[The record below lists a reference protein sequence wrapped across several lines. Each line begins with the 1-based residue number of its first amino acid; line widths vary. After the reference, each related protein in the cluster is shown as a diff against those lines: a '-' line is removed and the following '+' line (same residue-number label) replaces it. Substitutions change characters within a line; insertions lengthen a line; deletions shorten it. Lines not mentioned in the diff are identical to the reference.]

1 MFKIIEAKDSRTI
14 GNTIFRLY
22 SYSSLT
28 LIILSSV
35 LITTIDLLI
44 CNILVHLFC
53 ILICVSESIKKL
65 PGLLFFM
72 FTMLIYVQ
80 IPIFY
85 IALNFENFRF
95 DAIIQAPLNNNI
107 YKESIVGG
115 IYFFVFCHLTLI
127 AGLYFGNI
135 MKVKKSINKLF
146 SYSEARVR
154 SKRFLLLII
163 VGFIT
168 FSLAL
173 KDIFNIFSS
182 RANVEAKEESF
193 FVLLFND
200 KMYQLLF
207 PLFFYL
213 LAKDTSTKKN
223 RNVFLLI
230 LGLFTVYNFATAS
243 KASILIMFSNFF
255 LLPLSL
261 FYLWKK
267 EIYWPSKPIIILG
280 LVISIPLFFI
290 SMLERE
296 LSGVGIDITSKAF
309 LDEIGWFFAN
319 NNLAVISDILFF
331 RLSVNV
337 NNFILLFHHFGENH
351 DPAYAFEFLTYL
363 YKSFINLI
371 LPGTPYPE
379 SYVLSSQLFPDVIA
393 KVQLMSSM
401 DKAQFLVQANTQ
413 PYTLFGVLLI
423 IFGLFLTP
431 IITFILGFIFTLI
444 YKRVNLF
451 WQLLMQFAFFNA
463 IYHSYGFEVALQ
475 YILLVL
481 IPSVIIQ
488 TIIKFIP
495 MIKFGL
501 NRTIPVKNL

>member
-1 MFKIIEAKDSRTI
+1 MFKIIESKDSRTI
-14 GNTIFRLY
+14 GNTIFRFY
-22 SYSSLT
+22 AYSSLT

-44 CNILVHLFC
+44 CNIIVHLFC

-85 IALNFENFRF
+85 VALNFENFRF
-95 DAIIQAPLNNNI
+95 DAIIRVPLNNNI

-115 IYFFVFCHLTLI
+115 IYFFFFCHLTLI

-135 MKVKKSINKLF
+135 GKMKKSVTQLF
-146 SYSEARVR
+146 SYSEARVK

-173 KDIFNIFSS
+173 KDIFNIFYS
-182 RANVEAKEESF
+182 RANAEAKEESF

-213 LAKDTSTKKN
+213 LAKDASTKKS
-223 RNVFLLI
+223 RNIFLLI

-243 KASILIMFSNFF
+243 KASILIMFNNFF

-261 FYLWKK
+261 FYLWKR
-267 EIYWPSKPIIILG
+267 EIYWPSNSIIILG
-280 LVISIPLFFI
+280 LVVSIPLFFI
-290 SMLERE
+290 SMVQREFSGLE
-296 LSGVGIDITSKAF
+296 IDITSKAF
-309 LDEIGWFFAN
+309 LDEVGWFFAN
-319 NNLAVISDILFF
+319 NDLAVVSDIMFF

-337 NNFILLFHHFGENH
+337 NNFILLFHHFSESY
-351 DPAYAFEFLTYL
+351 DPAYAFDFLTYL

-393 KVQLMSSM
+393 KAELTSRL
-401 DKAQFLVQANTQ
+401 DKAQFLIQANTQ
-413 PYTLFGVLLI
+413 PYTLFGVMLVV
-423 IFGLFLTP
+423 FGLFLTP
-431 IITFILGFIFTLI
+431 IITFILCFIFTLI
-444 YKRVNLF
+444 YKRANLF
-451 WQLLMQFAFFNA
+451 WQLLMQFALFNA
-463 IYHSYGFEVALQ
+463 LYHSYGFEVALQ
-475 YILLVL
+475 YIFF
-481 IPSVIIQ
+481 VIIPAVIIHS
-488 TIIKFIP
+488 IIKFIP